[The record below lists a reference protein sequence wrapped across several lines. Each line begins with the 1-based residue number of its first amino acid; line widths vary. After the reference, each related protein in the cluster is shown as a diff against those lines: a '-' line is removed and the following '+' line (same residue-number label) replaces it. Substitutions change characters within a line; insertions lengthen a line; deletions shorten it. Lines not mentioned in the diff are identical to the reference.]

1 MSLFT
6 TIHLTPKRVNHL
18 SSLMKLDNGH
28 YMIVYVPLH
37 PPTHTLTCTHSLTH
51 SLVQVCNILT
61 KLPKLSFLDLSH
73 NELDSSSVL
82 EVVSEAEQELAF
94 DQLKTLVLNC
104 THFDW
109 SALQECLK
117 MLPK

>member
-1 MSLFT
+1 
-6 TIHLTPKRVNHL
+6 
-18 SSLMKLDNGH
+18 MKLDNGR

-37 PPTHTLTCTHSLTH
+37 PHTHMHTHTHTHARTHTHTHSLT
-51 SLVQVCNILT
+51 QVCNILT